1 MAIVTLSTA
10 QPRTAA
16 TVAPMS
22 TYQPNAGS
30 RVVPSTSR
38 TASFPVRFSR
48 NRASSAARVVV
59 SCSADKKRVVIAGAP
74 ASGKGTQ
81 CEKIVEKVRDGSR
94 LGIVLRSA
102 ACTGDLLRAAVKE
115 ETEAGLKAKEFMD
128 AGKLVPEEIVV
139 TMVLDRL
146 RQPDCQERGWL
157 LDGYPRSGSQ
167 AKALEDA
174 GIRPQV
180 FLQVNVPDEKLV
192 DRVVG
197 RRMDPETGKIYH
209 LTFSPPETEEI
220 AARLVQR
227 SDDNEE
233 KCRVRLQVFH
243 ENNAAVETVYS
254 DILKQVSMPAKQL
267 PDRSHYDTVSL
278 GRVVGQINGD
288 QSKDAVFGEIDGV
301 LAEL

>member
-81 CEKIVEKVRDGSR
+81 CEKIVEKYDLVH
-94 LGIVLRSA
+94 ISA
-102 ACTGDLLRAAVKE
+102 GDLLRAAVKE

-254 DILKQVSMPAKQL
+254 DILKQ
-267 PDRSHYDTVSL
+267 
-278 GRVVGQINGD
+278 INGD